1 MKAKTNNLIP
11 SAATVTLPAS
21 DYYALIK
28 LANDLIKE
36 RDIQFDAIKVV
47 KEGGRV
53 TITHAEERPYTLAL
67 AEHISELLAKDDD
80 AMDMLFASD
89 QHCYTAY
96 NSWLDNYSWNVDLL
110 KFNNFAA
117 AWERAERRN
126 ANERKGIQISTG
138 AYGRCLRVVYAPIRR
153 PYRPNTSRTKNLG
166 NRF

>member
-11 SAATVTLPAS
+11 QAATVTLPAG

-36 RDIQFDAIKVV
+36 RDIQFDAVKVV

-80 AMDMLFASD
+80 AMDTLFTND
-89 QHCYTAY
+89 QHCYTPY
-96 NSWLDNYSWNVDLL
+96 IRNLDNYNCDWNVDLL
-110 KFNNFAA
+110 KFDNFAAAWKRAEKRNDLLKFDKFAA
-117 AWERAERRN
+117 AWEREK
-126 ANERKGIQISTG
+126 EEGRK
-138 AYGRCLRVVYAPIRR
+138 
-153 PYRPNTSRTKNLG
+153 
-166 NRF
+166 